1 MIEEQT
7 GLHDSCGIPIH
18 VGDLI
23 RVKHFK
29 TQTGSQRWMY
39 FRVTKVRGRYK
50 VHDWSDDPE
59 TAAHACQLQ
68 HVGLETAEV
77 LTEAQT
83 VYTPFDERPRKT
95 ERRTDAAETDV

>member
-7 GLHDSCGIPIH
+7 GLHDSNGIPIH

-29 TQTGSQRWMY
+29 TQTGSQRWCY
-39 FRVTKVRGRYK
+39 FRVTKERGRYK
-50 VHDWSDDPE
+50 VHDWSDDPD
-59 TAAHACQLQ
+59 TTAHACQLH

-77 LTEAQT
+77 LMEAQT
-83 VYTPFDERPRKT
+83 VYVPFDERPRNK
-95 ERRTDAAETDV
+95 ERRTDATETNV